1 MMMKKFILISMLFTV
16 TAAYAA
22 APSESVK
29 RMSTKQRLER
39 LESLMDSQT
48 LVDIMFQLQTLQK
61 EVTKLRGQI
70 EEFSHEN
77 KGVKERQRDLFLDLD
92 RRLQKI
98 ENAMAGGM
106 PIGGGTTNSTA
117 AGDPAQEQARYQEAF
132 NLLKQGR
139 YKNAV
144 NAFRSFLAAYPKS
157 EYADNAQYW
166 LGEVNYVNRNYK
178 VAITEFMK
186 VVDDYPKSPKVA
198 DAMLKTGYSYYELG
212 NWGSAKTTLNTLRKK
227 FPQTT
232 AGHLAVKRLKR
243 IKKEGH

>member
-1 MMMKKFILISMLFTV
+1 MMMKKIFLSFILLFV
-16 TAAYAA
+16 TTAFA
-22 APSESVK
+22 APPSQSVK

-39 LESLMDSQT
+39 LESMMDSQT

-61 EVTKLRGQI
+61 EVTKLRGKV
-70 EEFSHEN
+70 EEFNHQAS
-77 KGVKERQRDLFLDLD
+77 GVKQRQRDLFLDLD

-98 ENAMAGGM
+98 ENAMAGGVA
-106 PIGGGTTNSTA
+106 IGGAGDKAA
-117 AGDPAQEQARYQEAF
+117 AGDPAQEQTRYQEAF
-132 NLLKQGR
+132 NLLKQGK

-178 VAITEFMK
+178 VAVIEFTK
-186 VVDDYPKSPKVA
+186 VVEDFPNSPKVA
-198 DAMLKTGYSYYELG
+198 DAMLKAGYSYYEMG
-212 NWGSAKTTLNTLRKK
+212 DWGSAKTTLQNLRKK
-227 FPQTT
+227 FPKTT